1 MSLRLPKIILQDMV
15 DAVGKARLFTT
26 DLSFEDYVADA
37 KTRDAVYH
45 NLIVLGEA
53 AGRMPE
59 LFVLDHPDIPWQ
71 KMMST
76 RNALVHGYDVIDDR
90 IVWKIIR
97 DVLPELHEN
106 LKRLLN
112 ES

>member
-1 MSLRLPKIILQDMV
+1 MSVRLPKVILKDMV
-15 DAVGKARLFTT
+15 DAIEKALLYADGLPFE
-26 DLSFEDYVADA
+26 SFVEDS

-59 LFVLDHPDIPWQ
+59 FFLNQHPDIPWQ
-71 KMMST
+71 KMIST

-90 IVWKIIR
+90 IVWKIVTGI
-97 DVLPELHEN
+97 LPDLQKQ
-106 LKRLLN
+106 LQRLL
-112 ES
+112 

>member
-1 MSLRLPKIILQDMV
+1 MSLRLPKVILQDMV
-15 DAVGKARLFTT
+15 DAVKKVLLYTAEQN
-26 DLSFEDYVADA
+26 FEDFANDV

-59 LFVLDHPDIPWQ
+59 AFVHEHAEIPWQ
-71 KMMST
+71 KMVST

-90 IVWKIIR
+90 IVWKIVR
-97 DVLPELHEN
+97 DILPDLQVQLIQL
-106 LKRLLN
+106 LKP
-112 ES
+112 

>member
-1 MSLRLPKIILQDMV
+1 MSLRLPKVILQDMV
-15 DAVGKARLFTT
+15 NATEKALLFTKG
-26 DLSFEDYVADA
+26 LRFEDFVKDV

-59 LFVLDHPDIPWQ
+59 AFVLENSEVPWQ
-71 KMMST
+71 KMVST

-90 IVWKIIR
+90 IVWKIVR
-97 DVLPELHEN
+97 DILPDLHEQ
-106 LKRLLN
+106 LKQLL
-112 ES
+112 SA

>member
-1 MSLRLPKIILQDMV
+1 MSLRLPRVILKDMV
-15 DAVGKARLFTT
+15 DAAGKALLFTEGQG
-26 DLSFEDYVADA
+26 FEEFVSDA

-59 LFVLDHPDIPWQ
+59 KFVLDHADVPWQ
-71 KMMST
+71 KMIST

-90 IVWKIIR
+90 IVWKIVR
-97 DVLPELHEN
+97 DILPKLHEQ
-106 LKRLLN
+106 LEQLL
-112 ES
+112 ET